1 MTRKK
6 LPRAILQMRV
16 DLPESAAAT
25 AATPADEEVAA
36 RPQAPWRH
44 AGAAR
49 PAATISALPMSK
61 RASPAA
67 SGNTQPQAADRHA
80 QAQKI
85 VERHR
90 VYAAMGG
97 LLPLPVVNVAG
108 VTTILLRMVKQL
120 SDLYEV
126 PFKRERTRSI
136 IVALMGGTVPTG
148 LAAAAASTLVF
159 IVPGAG
165 LAGLAVSS
173 LSAAALT
180 RGIGLIFV
188 DHFESGAAAAES
200 GELEMAAAF

>member
-6 LPRAILQMRV
+6 LPRAIMQMRV
-16 DLPESAAAT
+16 DLPEIAAV
-25 AATPADEEVAA
+25 ADEEVA
-36 RPQAPWRH
+36 RPPTTWRH
-44 AGAAR
+44 AATVR
-49 PAATISALPMSK
+49 PAATISALPLSK

-67 SGNTQPQAADRHA
+67 SGDTEPQAAERRA
-80 QAQKI
+80 RAQKI

-90 VYAAMGG
+90 LYAAMGG
-97 LLPLPVVNVAG
+97 LIPLPVVNVAG
-108 VTTILLRMVKQL
+108 VTTIVLRMVKQL

-136 IVALMGGTVPTG
+136 IVALMGGSVPTG

-159 IVPGAG
+159 VVPGAG

-173 LSAAALT
+173 LTAAALT

-188 DHFESGAAAAES
+188 DHFENGAMAPNAAEP
-200 GELEMAAAF
+200 EMAPAF